1 MKIIFYSLI
10 TIYLMFFS
18 SEVQAQSNHKFLYGY
33 LVLQEGDTL
42 KGKILPKE
50 SKILLYNTKTRKT
63 KSYKN
68 KEIKACKIGRHR
80 FENINGFYRIVID
93 GPVWYYIKDVGAKNY
108 TNGRQWYDTYYC
120 VKREEESSVTILYIE
135 RREKSHRS
143 SINMMEEIVTDAAAH
158 MTLDFLATKKLTP
171 YSNMKIIAK
180 KYFNDCPEIIED
192 LDKGIYSNTGSIRKL
207 VERYN
212 RFLLSNN

>member
-1 MKIIFYSLI
+1 
-10 TIYLMFFS
+10 
-18 SEVQAQSNHKFLYGY
+18 
-33 LVLQEGDTL
+33 
-42 KGKILPKE
+42 
-50 SKILLYNTKTRKT
+50 
-63 KSYKN
+63 
-68 KEIKACKIGRHR
+68 
-80 FENINGFYRIVID
+80 
-93 GPVWYYIKDVGAKNY
+93 
-108 TNGRQWYDTYYC
+108 
-120 VKREEESSVTILYIE
+120 
-135 RREKSHRS
+135 
-143 SINMMEEIVTDAAAH
+143 MMEEIVTDAAAH